1 MMMLMM
7 SMMMMMSKMIHGDG
21 SPSPS
26 LVNIAVVW
34 VSPRWFIFI
43 IDKKHVFSFF
53 IIDIII

>member
-1 MMMLMM
+1 MMLMM
-7 SMMMMMSKMIHGDG
+7 LMMMSKMIHGDG

-26 LVNIAVVW
+26 LVNLAVVW

-53 IIDIII
+53 VIYIIK